1 MCRAAVTAEGWVLII
16 GAFFVGIV
24 GCINAWGTH
33 FGRKEARAVAEQA
46 AEERKIASG
55 KLDIIHDLTN
65 SKMTALKDELA
76 ETKFQ
81 WQIAL
86 DRIGRLEVLL
96 TAATK
101 RHDDPR

>member
-1 MCRAAVTAEGWVLII
+1 MTAQDWVLII
-16 GAFFVGIV
+16 GAIFGGIV
-24 GCINAWGTH
+24 LCINTWAQH
-33 FGRKEARAVAEQA
+33 FGRKEARAIAEQA

-76 ETKFQ
+76 ETKLQ

-86 DRIGRLEVLL
+86 DRIGRLETLL
-96 TAATK
+96 QETK
-101 RHDDPR
+101 AKS